1 MNEIEAATEIAHLSE
16 LLDKYNY
23 HYYVLSESLISDFEF
38 DQLLKKLEEIE
49 TQFPH
54 LMSPESPTQ
63 RVGGTVTKEFQQV
76 VHRFPMLSLGNT
88 YSFEEV
94 EEYYC

>member
-38 DQLLKKLEEIE
+38 DYLCKNIEEIE
-49 TQFPH
+49 RDSLQLT
-54 LMSPESPTQ
+54 SPESPAQ
-63 RVGGTVTKEFQQV
+63 AAGCPVTKE
-76 VHRFPMLSLGNT
+76 
-88 YSFEEV
+88 
-94 EEYYC
+94 C